1 MQAGTGSARVVRC
14 RISIVNEAGER
25 MAGVGQT
32 QDASQQGGGPSAP
45 TLFPGW
51 ANRQAEISLNIVIV
65 DDQTS
70 ARTMLRHVIEDI
82 APELSVHDF
91 GDPLSALAWCEANPV
106 DLLLLDYRM
115 PEMDGLDFARRF
127 RRLPKHRD
135 IPVILITVVGDEPI
149 RQAALEAGVI
159 DFLVKP
165 IRPRELRARCY
176 NLLQLRQQSEN
187 VKARALSLEQ
197 RLLASMH
204 EVEER
209 ERETLSRLARAIEY
223 RDAGTSAYLERMAR
237 IAGLIAEQMGLPED
251 EARLIEM
258 AAPLHDMGKIAIPDA
273 VLLKPGKLNDEELAV
288 MRRHPRIGH
297 ALLSGSQNRFIQ
309 LGAVIALRHHE
320 RYDGSGYPDGLV
332 GDAIPLE
339 ARIVAVA
346 DVFDALVS
354 PRPYKEA
361 WTVDASLAYLYAQRG
376 RLFDPR
382 VVEALMR
389 GRAQLEQICAEH
401 STASV
406 RPEL

>member
-1 MQAGTGSARVVRC
+1 MQGASVRSSRVSSPADDPAWSR
-14 RISIVNEAGER
+14 N
-25 MAGVGQT
+25 
-32 QDASQQGGGPSAP
+32 
-45 TLFPGW
+45 
-51 ANRQAEISLNIVIV
+51 QAEYALNIVIV

-82 APELSVHDF
+82 APELSVYDF
-91 GDPLSALAWCEANPV
+91 GDPLTALAWCEAHPV

-115 PEMDGLDFARRF
+115 PEMDGLEFARRF

-187 VKARALSLEQ
+187 VKQRALSLEQ

-209 ERETLSRLARAIEY
+209 ERETLSRLARAIEF
-223 RDAGTSAYLERMAR
+223 RDAGTSAYLERMAHV
-237 IAGLIAEQMGLPED
+237 AGLIAEQLGLPE
-251 EARLIEM
+251 EEVKLIEM

-273 VLLKPGKLNDEELAV
+273 VLLKQGKLSDEEQAI
-288 MRRHPRIGH
+288 MRRHPRIGYE
-297 ALLSGSQNRFIQ
+297 LLSGSQNRFIQ
-309 LGAVIALRHHE
+309 VGALIALRHHE

-339 ARIVAVA
+339 ERIVAVA
-346 DVFDALVS
+346 DVFDALIS

-361 WTVDASLAYLYAQRG
+361 WTMEATLAYLYAQRG

-382 VVEALMR
+382 CVDALLR
-389 GRAQLEQICAEH
+389 GRLQLEEICAQH
-401 STASV
+401 STASS
-406 RPEL
+406 RPGM

>member
-1 MQAGTGSARVVRC
+1 M
-14 RISIVNEAGER
+14 
-25 MAGVGQT
+25 
-32 QDASQQGGGPSAP
+32 QDAGAQSSRLSSP
-45 TLFPGW
+45 TLIPGW
-51 ANRQAEISLNIVIV
+51 STKQADAALNIVIV

-91 GDPLSALAWCEANPV
+91 GDPLTALNWCEAQPV

-115 PEMDGLDFARRF
+115 PEMDGLEFARRF

-187 VKARALSLEQ
+187 VKQRALSLEQ

-223 RDAGTSAYLERMAR
+223 RDAGTSAYLERMSR
-237 IAGLIAEQMGLPED
+237 IAGLIAEQLGLPE
-251 EARLIEM
+251 EEVKLIEM

-273 VLLKPGKLNDEELAV
+273 VLLKPGKLTDEELV
-288 MRRHPRIGH
+288 IMRRHPRIGH
-297 ALLSGSQNRFIQ
+297 ELLSGSQNRFIQ
-309 LGAVIALRHHE
+309 VGALIALRHHE

-346 DVFDALVS
+346 DVFDALIS

-361 WTVDASLAYLYAQRG
+361 WTFDATLAYLYAQRG

-382 VVEALMR
+382 VVDALLR
-389 GRAQLEQICAEH
+389 GRAQLEQICADH
-401 STASV
+401 STASA
-406 RPEL
+406 RPGV

>member
-1 MQAGTGSARVVRC
+1 MQELAGNHRS
-14 RISIVNEAGER
+14 
-25 MAGVGQT
+25 GVSLPV
-32 QDASQQGGGPSAP
+32 SQ
-45 TLFPGW
+45 PGW
-51 ANRQAEISLNIVIV
+51 TERTDTGLNIVIV

-82 APELSVHDF
+82 APELKVHDF
-91 GDPLSALAWCEANPV
+91 GDPLAALAWCEAGHV

-115 PEMDGLDFARRF
+115 PGMDGLEFARRL
-127 RRLPKHRD
+127 RRLPSHRD
-135 IPVILITVVGDEPI
+135 IPIILITVVGDEPI

-165 IRPRELRARCY
+165 IRPRELRARCS

-187 VKARALSLEQ
+187 VKQRALSLEQ
-197 RLLASMH
+197 RLLATMH

-223 RDAGTSAYLERMAR
+223 RDAGTSAYLERMAHV
-237 IAGLIAEQMGLPED
+237 AGLIAEQLGLSED
-251 EARLIEM
+251 EVRIIEA
-258 AAPLHDMGKIAIPDA
+258 AAPLHDMGKIAIPDS
-273 VLLKPGKLNDEELAV
+273 VLLKEGKLDDEELAI
-288 MRRHPRIGH
+288 MRRHPRIGYE
-297 ALLSGSQNRFIQ
+297 LLSGSQNRFIQ
-309 LGAVIALRHHE
+309 VGALIALRHHE
-320 RYDGSGYPDGLV
+320 RFDGSGYPDGLI
-332 GDAIPLE
+332 GEAIPLE

-361 WTVDASLAYLYAQRG
+361 WTMDATLAYLYAQRG

-382 VVEALMR
+382 CVDALIRGREAL
-389 GRAQLEQICAEH
+389 QQICERF

-406 RPEL
+406 RPGL